1 MMRLRGIVT
10 TTPRPGGHCT
20 EAEPRPP
27 RCTDGSG
34 TSECLRECIMTKKQ
48 LTNGQPDGTWFSDPA
63 HFRRPSRRD
72 FLYVGMIGGL
82 GLTLGDYFNLQSAAK
97 AATAEPAKAAA
108 AKAVIHIF
116 LPGGMAAQESWDP
129 KPFAPL
135 EYRGPMGTVK
145 TKIEGEVFSEC
156 MKQTADIADRICV
169 VRSMT
174 HGEAAHE
181 RGTHNM
187 FTGYR
192 PSPAIQFPSMGAVVS
207 HELGSRNSLPPY
219 VCVPSQPNE

>member
-1 MMRLRGIVT
+1 MSQKLDNGWCND
-10 TTPRPGGHCT
+10 PRHV
-20 EAEPRPP
+20 
-27 RCTDGSG
+27 
-34 TSECLRECIMTKKQ
+34 
-48 LTNGQPDGTWFSDPA
+48 
-63 HFRRPSRRD
+63 RPSRRD

-97 AATAEPAKAAA
+97 AAAAEPAKAAA

-156 MKQTADIADRICV
+156 MKQ
-169 VRSMT
+169 
-174 HGEAAHE
+174 
-181 RGTHNM
+181 
-187 FTGYR
+187 
-192 PSPAIQFPSMGAVVS
+192 
-207 HELGSRNSLPPY
+207 
-219 VCVPSQPNE
+219 